1 MNEKVINELISV
13 LKEESQNNYIKNEQL
28 KEIEEANDKSLLLI
42 LISLRQ
48 IIANND
54 KEFSISVIDSLMEVL
69 KLKIFNLKSKNNYWK
84 YLK

>member
-1 MNEKVINELISV
+1 MNEKVINELISA

-54 KEFSISVIDSLMEVL
+54 KEFSINVIDSLIEVL
-69 KLKIFNLKSKNNYWK
+69 K
-84 YLK
+84 

>member
-54 KEFSISVIDSLMEVL
+54 KEFSISVIDSLIEVL
-69 KLKIFNLKSKNNYWK
+69 K
-84 YLK
+84 